1 MIRNINIILIFISV
15 LMLSGVYALK
25 FSIENTA
32 SERTALIAQIDSQ
45 EGELSLLKADEAVLS
60 QPGHIEPIVRRHELA
75 LAIAPVKQEQFGAFG
90 DLPMRPVQQQ
100 PNSSAMNALFESL
113 EAGIDPIDAILE
125 LEGIE

>member
-1 MIRNINIILIFISV
+1 MIRNLNILLIFTSV

-32 SERTALIAQIDSQ
+32 GERTALIAEIDSQ
-45 EGELSLLKADEAVLS
+45 EGQLSLLKADEAVLN

-75 LAIAPVKQEQFGAFG
+75 LAIAPVKQEQFGAFA
-90 DLPMRPVQQQ
+90 DLPMRPAK
-100 PNSSAMNALFESL
+100 PNSSAMDSLFESL
-113 EAGIDPIDAILE
+113 EAGVDPIDAILE